1 MEILFF
7 TVIILVNVVIMFL
20 FLKSEYD
27 SYQNNKRFCKQL
39 EEHEKQLLDI
49 TTVCTDSRN
58 LISSL
63 RDKTSK
69 KIFED
74 YESLNEIFKQIKK
87 GITDEYK
94 EFLESVRNVNE
105 TVSVIKEENKKAP
118 YTPIETLGLSA
129 RAQNALINNGIGSV
143 EELSQCKYTRLF
155 MLRGVGQ
162 TVYDEIVDTLKE
174 KNIILPNKSNN
185 AHL

>member
-49 TTVCTDSRN
+49 ATVCTDSRT

-105 TVSVIKEENKKAP
+105 TVSVIKEEKNKSP
-118 YTPIETLGLSA
+118 YTPIETLKLHP
-129 RAQNALINNGIGSV
+129 RTLNALINGGIGSI
-143 EELSQCKYTRLF
+143 EQLSKYSEFQLLN
-155 MLRGVGQ
+155 LRGFGYFSQ
-162 TVYDEIVDTLKE
+162 NQIRNALKKINIV
-174 KNIILPNKSNN
+174 LPNKQNN
-185 AHL
+185 AL

>member
-1 MEILFF
+1 MQTLFF
-7 TVIILVNVVIMFL
+7 VVIIAINIIIMFL
-20 FLKSEYD
+20 FFKNEYE
-27 SYQNNKRFCKQL
+27 SYKNNKRFNKQL
-39 EEHEKQLLDI
+39 NEHEIHLLDI
-49 TTVCTDSRN
+49 AAICTDSKN

-69 KIFED
+69 KIFE
-74 YESLNEIFKQIKK
+74 EHEELQGTFKQIKK

-94 EFLESVRNVNE
+94 DFLESVRNVNE

-155 MLRGVGQ
+155 MLRGVG
-162 TVYDEIVDTLKE
+162 TTIYDEIVDTLKE